1 MRIITRYII
10 FAGVCIRYRVSEV
23 LVVIITV
30 FFFLSCR
37 ICISLPAN
45 LTDRTYNTDSNRSE
59 KIWMVETNDCF

>member
-10 FAGVCIRYRVSEV
+10 FAGVCICYRVSEV
-23 LVVIITV
+23 LVGIIQL
-30 FFFLSCR
+30 FFLSCR

-59 KIWMVETNDCF
+59 KIWMVETTDCF